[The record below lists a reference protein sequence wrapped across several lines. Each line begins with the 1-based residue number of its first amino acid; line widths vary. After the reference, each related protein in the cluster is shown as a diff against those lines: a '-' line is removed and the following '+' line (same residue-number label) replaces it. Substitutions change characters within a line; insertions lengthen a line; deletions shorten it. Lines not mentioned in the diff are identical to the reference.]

1 MLPGS
6 GPEAAPRFCVK
17 PDFRGRRKS
26 VAPRFLDR
34 LQVSA
39 RSPAGGLELRVSVS
53 LKMADEEAGGA
64 ERMEVSTEL
73 PQTPQLLASVS
84 PCRQVPFVPPPVP
97 PYRALEDVGLHPLWR
112 LWGGGVVWID
122 LEGSHRIKV
131 SHYPHSC
138 RPTLRNRMT
147 SSFVS
152 RGEFR
157 HVSILK

>member
-73 PQTPQLLASVS
+73 PQTPQLLASSCSWV
-84 PCRQVPFVPPPVP
+84 CGENKLLVYAYLRKVGVRRLQVTSDIIRTLWKKKKKNTLVVGSASRFLYYFLAPFGT
-97 PYRALEDVGLHPLWR
+97 VGA
-112 LWGGGVVWID
+112 
-122 LEGSHRIKV
+122 
-131 SHYPHSC
+131 
-138 RPTLRNRMT
+138 RNL
-147 SSFVS
+147 FC
-152 RGEFR
+152 
-157 HVSILK
+157 